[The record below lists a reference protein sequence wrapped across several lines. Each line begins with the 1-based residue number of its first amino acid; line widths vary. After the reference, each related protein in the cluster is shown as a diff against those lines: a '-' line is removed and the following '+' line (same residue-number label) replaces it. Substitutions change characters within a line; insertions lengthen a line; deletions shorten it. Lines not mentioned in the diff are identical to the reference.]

1 MIMAS
6 AAIEGKAQPDC
17 PHGFRHIHHIIDAVF
32 CCDPA
37 SFAIDHMIAI
47 KASCKALLNSWIGKE
62 IASKLPSGEL
72 FEGEIIIES
81 GSCPIT
87 PRPHGSF
94 VIALIPI
101 AICITRGI
109 KPIPDHA
116 FAIMRAG
123 KQTIHQLCIGV
134 GRFVINKRLCL
145 Y

>member
-6 AAIEGKAQPDC
+6 AAIEGQAQPDC
-17 PHGFRHIHHIIDAVF
+17 PHGFRHIHDIINTVF

-37 SFAIDHMIAI
+37 AFAIDHVIAI
-47 KASCKALLNSWIGKE
+47 KASCKALFNSWIGKE

-101 AICITRGI
+101 AICVARGI

-134 GRFVINKRLCL
+134 GRVIINKRLCL

>member
-6 AAIEGKAQPDC
+6 AAIEGQAQPDC

-101 AICITRGI
+101 AICVARGI

-134 GRFVINKRLCL
+134 GRCVINKRLCL
-145 Y
+145 C

>member
-6 AAIEGKAQPDC
+6 AAIEGQAQPDC
-17 PHGFRHIHHIIDAVF
+17 PHGFRHIHHIIDTVF
-32 CCDPA
+32 CCDPTA
-37 SFAIDHMIAI
+37 FAIDHVIAI
-47 KASCKALLNSWIGKE
+47 KASCKALFKCRIWKK
-62 IASKLPSGEL
+62 IACELPSGEIL
-72 FEGEIIIES
+72 KRKIIIECRC
-81 GSCPIT
+81 CPIT

-101 AICITRGI
+101 AICITRSI

-134 GRFVINKRLCL
+134 GRVIINKRLCL